1 MDFLRAHQ
9 LDVMTF
15 LIGCC
20 AILAIMTMMPKFMSR
35 RRRVIL
41 TCMELASMLLLIFDR
56 LSYLYRSNA
65 GFAAGVTVRL
75 SNGMCYLMILVIPYL
90 VTHFIRDLCR
100 TEICLAHLPKR
111 LLLCDGIFAAG
122 VLLLIVSQFSGLYYT
137 FDAQNQYHRS
147 STNYLSYIFPFLIVF
162 LQESIIIQYRARLKR
177 NLVLSLVLGNLLPV
191 VAAILQYKFYGLSL
205 ISMTMVLVVI
215 VFYIYVVCSLG
226 EEVEQ
231 ARVKEIE
238 FYKKTRLRES
248 AMLFETTEALA
259 NAIDAKDKY
268 THGHSARVAVLSR
281 QIAREYGFPDDECD
295 HIYFA
300 GLLHDVGKI
309 GIRHTVLN
317 KNARLDD
324 AEYEQIRQHPI
335 LGEHILSGIKHSP
348 YLGVGARYH
357 HERYDGTGYPDGLS
371 GEDIPIIARIIAV
384 ADAYDAMTSTRSYR
398 AALSIEQVKSELVN
412 GMGTQFDKQ
421 FAEIMLKLID
431 SGAVATKS

>member
-1 MDFLRAHQ
+1 MEFLRVHQ
-9 LDVMTF
+9 LDAMTF

-20 AILAIMTMMPKFMSR
+20 AILAVMTMMPKFMSHR
-35 RRRVIL
+35 RRIIL
-41 TCMELASMLLLIFDR
+41 TLMELASMFLLIFDR
-56 LSYLYRSNA
+56 LSYLYRSDA
-65 GFAAGVTVRL
+65 GFAAGFTVRL
-75 SNGMCYLMILVIPYL
+75 SNGMCYLMMLFIPHL

-100 TEICLAHLPKR
+100 TEICLTRLPKR
-111 LLLCDGIFAAG
+111 LFVCDVIFAAG
-122 VLLLIVSQFSGLYYT
+122 VLLLIVSQFTGLYYT
-137 FDAQNQYHRS
+137 FDAQNRYYRS
-147 STNYLSYIFPFLIVF
+147 STNFISYLFPFLIVL
-162 LQESIIIQYRARLKR
+162 LQESVIIQYRAKLKR
-177 NLVLSLVLGNLLPV
+177 NLVLFLVVGNLLPA
-191 VAAILQYKFYGLSL
+191 VAAVLQYKFYGLSF
-205 ISMTMVLVVI
+205 ISMTMVFVVI

-238 FYKKTRLRES
+238 FYKKTQQRES

-268 THGHSARVAVLSR
+268 THGHSARVAVISR
-281 QIAREYGFPDDECD
+281 MIAKEYGFPDDECD

-309 GIRHTVLN
+309 GIRHNVLN
-317 KNARLDD
+317 KHSGLDD
-324 AEYEQIRQHPI
+324 LEYEQIRQHPV

-357 HERYDGTGYPDGLS
+357 HERYDGKGYPDGLS

-398 AALSIEQVKSELVN
+398 AALSIEEVKKELTE

-421 FAEIMLKLID
+421 FAEIMLNLID
-431 SGAVATKS
+431 SGAVETKG

>member
-1 MDFLRAHQ
+1 MDFLRTHQ

-20 AILAIMTMMPKFMSR
+20 AILAVMTMMPKFMSR

-41 TCMELASMLLLIFDR
+41 TSMELASMFLLIFDR
-56 LSYLYRSNA
+56 LSYLYRSNT
-65 GFAAGVTVRL
+65 GFAAGLTVRV

-90 VTHFIRDLCR
+90 VTHFIRDLCLTDINLER
-100 TEICLAHLPKR
+100 PPKR
-111 LLLCDGIFAAG
+111 LIVCDVVFAVG
-122 VLLLIVSQFSGLYYT
+122 VILLIVSQFSGLYYT
-137 FDAQNQYHRS
+137 FDAQNQYHRAPA
-147 STNYLSYIFPFLIVF
+147 NFLSYVFPFLIVL
-162 LQESIIIQYRARLKR
+162 LQETIIIQYRSKLKR
-177 NLVLSLVLGNLLPV
+177 NLFLSLMIGNLLPI

-231 ARVKEIE
+231 ARVNEIE
-238 FYKKTRLRES
+238 FYKKTQRRET

-268 THGHSARVAVLSR
+268 THGHSARVAIISK
-281 QIAREYGFPDDECD
+281 QIAKEYGFPDDECD

-309 GIRHTVLN
+309 GIRHSVLN
-317 KNARLDD
+317 KHGKLDER
-324 AEYEQIRQHPI
+324 EYEQIKEHPV

-357 HERYDGTGYPDGLS
+357 HERYDGKGYPDGLS
-371 GEDIPIIARIIAV
+371 GENIPIIARIIAV
-384 ADAYDAMTSTRSYR
+384 ADAYDAMTSMRSYR
-398 AALSIEQVKSELVN
+398 DALSMEQVKSELVN

-431 SGAVATKS
+431 SGTVATKS